1 MTIVSRCLWPMAA
14 LLLACAV
21 QPAWAGHKCHA
32 DPLRNLRSG
41 QSYTINVTVK
51 KDEVCSYRFFSG
63 GTMHGV
69 RVVQKPRAAKVI
81 VNDYSLAYAFNQL
94 GSHQMKI
101 EMYFRRGP
109 VTITMLVRV
118 LPDEF

>member
-1 MTIVSRCLWPMAA
+1 
-14 LLLACAV
+14 
-21 QPAWAGHKCHA
+21 
-32 DPLRNLRSG
+32 LRNLRSG